1 MSDSSDRNYTRNSK
15 PGREGKGDLKGLI
28 HAGLDD
34 YAVISK
40 LRKEHPND
48 EDFVNK
54 MFETYKERMDF
65 IRRKAGKFK
74 TLIFS
79 KYANLPLPQV
89 LDKAKKFKH
98 KYEFDDAEFNSF
110 VNMVLSDKTFSAN
123 TLNLPTGSMSRTLGY
138 NFDAMV
144 GDRLRVKNNEM
155 DVLQEILRFHAETKA
170 LHSQIVVQ
178 SLTYVDCA
186 PEALTG
192 EYDRKKHNLYSYI
205 HPVIAALFLPRI
217 RYLDEHLLIANV
229 AHIVKCRHES
239 KPIQTQPEFELYWDL
254 ITDPNE
260 VACIT
265 NKDAPMVDLRN
276 RVILQTKLWESVLNL
291 RQGNYYTERISDLMV
306 ALDNCNNNIFDAPDF
321 AYVKD
326 EGTILRRLLGAFSL
340 RPTIVSIRPY
350 YGISAG
356 NYSLNSMAMVQ
367 VTTIPI
373 VTLRLPLNIQN
384 KNVSIHLNE
393 ALEQLQW
400 YVENKM
406 IVPKSQSIVYSRDV
420 LFFYANRRYQSIN
433 FGSLN
438 APFNFTALPATVTG
452 FETINTCNINY
463 QSRINVGNDY
473 FQLRSVVLVER
484 SHVNKDLIIGST
496 AAVVVPSDPSLG
508 RIDKTYLL
516 YDPQGAGEQFEYA
529 NRFVSNK
536 PITTIPGVTPYHANT
551 LGGVESFDRRAQSRG
566 TIFVYVKEQN
576 QQTRIRPN

>member
-15 PGREGKGDLKGLI
+15 PSREGKGDLKGLI
-28 HAGLDD
+28 HSGLDD

-54 MFETYKERMDF
+54 MFEAYKERMDF

-89 LDKAKKFKH
+89 LEKAKKFKR

-138 NFDAMV
+138 NFDALV

-155 DVLQEILRFHAETKA
+155 DVLQEILRLHAETKA
-170 LHSQIVVQ
+170 LHSQIVIQ

-192 EYDRKKHNLYSYI
+192 DFDRKKHNPYSYI
-205 HPVIAALFLPRI
+205 HPVVAALFLPRI
-217 RYLDEHLLIANV
+217 RYIDEHLLIANV
-229 AHIVKCRHES
+229 ANIVKCRHES

-260 VACIT
+260 VACVT

-276 RVILQTKLWESVLNL
+276 RVILQTKLWESVLSL
-291 RQGNYYTERISDLMV
+291 RQGNYYNQGLSDIMV

-340 RPTIVSIRPY
+340 RPTIVSVRPY
-350 YGISAG
+350 YGIAAG
-356 NYSLNSMAMVQ
+356 NYSMNSMAMVQ

-438 APFNFTALPATVTG
+438 APFNFTSLPATVTG

-463 QSRINVGNDY
+463 QSRINVGDDY
-473 FQLRSVVLVER
+473 FELRSVVLVER

-496 AAVVVPSDPSLG
+496 AAIVVPSDYSLG

-516 YDPQGAGEQFEYA
+516 YDPQGAGEQFEYGKQ
-529 NRFVSNK
+529 FVSNR
-536 PITTIPGVTPYHANT
+536 PITTIPGMTPYHAT
-551 LGGVESFDRRAQSRG
+551 SIGGVESFDRRAQSRG
-566 TIFVYVKEQN
+566 TIFVYVKEN
-576 QQTRIRPN
+576 SQQTKIRPN

>member
-28 HAGLDD
+28 HSGLDD
-34 YAVISK
+34 YAVIAK

-54 MFETYKERMDF
+54 MFEAYKERMDF

-79 KYANLPLPQV
+79 KYANLPLPEV
-89 LDKAKKFKH
+89 LEKAKKFKR

-138 NFDAMV
+138 NFDALV

-170 LHSQIVVQ
+170 LHSQVVIQ

-192 EYDRKKHNLYSYI
+192 EFDRKRHNPYSYI
-205 HPVIAALFLPRI
+205 HPVVAALFLPRI
-217 RYLDEHLLIANV
+217 RYLDEHMLVANL
-229 AHIVKCRHES
+229 ANIVKCRHES

-260 VACIT
+260 VACVT
-265 NKDAPMVDLRN
+265 NKDAPMTDLRN
-276 RVILQTKLWESVLNL
+276 RVILQTKLWESVMSL
-291 RQGNYYTERISDLMV
+291 RQGNYYNERLSDLMV
-306 ALDNCNNNIFDAPDF
+306 ALDNCNNNVFDAPDF

-340 RPTIVSIRPY
+340 RPTIVSVRPY
-350 YGISAG
+350 YGVAAG

-406 IVPKSQSIVYSRDV
+406 IVPKNQSIVYSRDV

-452 FETINTCNINY
+452 FETVNTCNINY
-463 QSRINVGNDY
+463 NSRINVGDDY
-473 FQLRSVVLVER
+473 FELRSVVLVER
-484 SHVNKDLIIGST
+484 SHVNKDLIVGST
-496 AAVVVPSDPSLG
+496 AAIVVPSDDSLG
-508 RIDKTYLL
+508 RIGKTYLL
-516 YDPQGAGEQFEYA
+516 YDPQGAGEQFEVGGSYTS
-529 NRFVSNK
+529 NR
-536 PITTIPGVTPYHANT
+536 PITTIPGMTPYNANI
-551 LGGVESFDRRAQSRG
+551 GGVESFDRRAHSRG
-566 TIFVYVKEQN
+566 TIYVYVKEQS
-576 QQTRIRPN
+576 QQTRVRPQ